1 MVNSNVRFLV
11 RYLSEGSAYLFSV
24 QSACSQYSELV
35 LYTNSQIVIYTVSSA
50 FLYTVSL
57 GVSQLLCTAS
67 FFSVQFL
74 YTASFFSVQS
84 ASLSSQLLLCTVS
97 FLFVLFLLLL
107 VVVAEVFCVTSDNTV
122 AAPPPHPT
130 TVSKRELADR
140 KCCFRNVFHLEVR
153 RIMELTQDVTRCHVS
168 KPEKAL
174 PMTSHN
180 VLDGRQR
187 VNDSRPADEVDLNFC
202 VRDAKRRPYTCLKLR
217 CYVGYVPAR
226 PVSSGHVATLGSRL
240 RRDLLHQLSCI
251 GGRVT

>member
-1 MVNSNVRFLV
+1 MKRAKLYSGPLHVLT
-11 RYLSEGSAYLFSV
+11 LSLPRKY
-24 QSACSQYSELV
+24 V
-35 LYTNSQIVIYTVSSA
+35 LQVIPPPPTP
-50 FLYTVSL
+50 LRHLPTPPP
-57 GVSQLLCTAS
+57 
-67 FFSVQFL
+67 
-74 YTASFFSVQS
+74 
-84 ASLSSQLLLCTVS
+84 
-97 FLFVLFLLLL
+97 
-107 VVVAEVFCVTSDNTV
+107 
-122 AAPPPHPT
+122 APPPHPT